1 MQHQHQAAV
10 IQFQAVDLIDA
21 RRQAQTPLEAPAR
34 NLQALHLMT
43 AQGLR
48 QAPLTGDPPN
58 PIDPPSG
65 CRFHTRCAFAEAMCG
80 ESKPLLTE
88 ISASGHQTA
97 CFMAIPGSGHSKA
110 PSAGV
115 Q

>member
-1 MQHQHQAAV
+1 MPSTDPDNRTEV
-10 IQFQAVDLIDA
+10 PPI
-21 RRQAQTPLEAPAR
+21 
-34 NLQALHLMT
+34 
-43 AQGLR
+43 
-48 QAPLTGDPPN
+48 TGDPPN

-88 ISASGHQTA
+88 ITASGHQAA